1 MKRYDGPLGPHM
13 KAAIAAPKKTTFDDD
28 HPTDQPIEYFFQ
40 ESHQGLILFVIFY
53 TQACRWRRCA
63 GCPLPH
69 TSSSQHVDFQAVMK
83 QVDRVFGHPDVE
95 ARRHDIRK
103 IILSNQGSLLDQE
116 TFSST
121 SLMYLMANINLRL
134 PAVELV
140 TMETR
145 AEYVD
150 EAELEFLARALAE
163 GDAPAQLELAIGFEA
178 FDDAIRNRDFHKGL
192 PLPYFEELVRKVGQH
207 GFHLKCYF
215 MQKPVPG
222 LSDDDAV
229 ADIQAAIDYLAR
241 MSETHDVQIDMH
253 LNPTYAAKGTPL
265 AQAFAEG
272 RFEPPLLV
280 DVARAV
286 LRAQRRRLTVFIGL
300 NDEGLAVPGGSFL
313 RAGEQALVE
322 QLESFN
328 RTQDFAILEA
338 VVGV

>member
-1 MKRYDGPLGPHM
+1 MKRYQGPLDEHM
-13 KAAIAAPKKTTFDDD
+13 LVAIAAPQKTTFDDD
-28 HPTDQPIEYFFQ
+28 HPPDKPIEFFFQ

-53 TQACRWRRCA
+53 TLACRWKRCA
-63 GCPLPH
+63 ACALPH
-69 TSSSQHVDFQAVMK
+69 TSSSHHVDFQGVMK
-83 QVDRVFGHPDVE
+83 QVDHVFGHPDVE
-95 ARRHDIRK
+95 AQRHDIRK
-103 IILSNQGSLLDQE
+103 IILSNQGSLLDEE

-121 SLMYLMANINLRL
+121 ALMYLMASINRRL

-163 GDAPAQLELAIGFEA
+163 GAAPAQLELAIGFEA

-192 PLPYFEELVRKVGQH
+192 PLPYFEELVQKVAQH

-222 LSDDDAV
+222 LSDDAAV
-229 ADIQAAIDYLAR
+229 ADIQAAIDYLAGL
-241 MSETHDVQIDMH
+241 SEVHQVEIDMH
-253 LNPTYAAKGTPL
+253 LNPTYVARGTPL
-265 AQAFAEG
+265 AEAFAQG
-272 RFEPPLLV
+272 RFEPPRLV

-286 LRAQRRRLTVFIGL
+286 LRARDCKLTVFIGL

-313 RAGEQALVE
+313 RPGDQALV
-322 QLESFN
+322 QRLERFN
-328 RTQDFAILEA
+328 RTQDFQILEDI
-338 VVGV
+338 VGA